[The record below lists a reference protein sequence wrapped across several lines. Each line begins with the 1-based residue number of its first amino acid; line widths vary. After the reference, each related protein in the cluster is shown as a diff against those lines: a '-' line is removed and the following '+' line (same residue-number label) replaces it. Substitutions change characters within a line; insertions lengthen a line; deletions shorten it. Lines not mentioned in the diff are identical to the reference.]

1 MSEDN
6 IIDRRSNEIQ
16 SVRTDVEILK
26 RDVSNIQNLLN
37 RLDTAIDKIA
47 DATGGISKILAV
59 HESDLDRVTR
69 EVEER
74 KRLFEKETEL
84 LHVRISEMKDDNSKE
99 RKQNHAELMAAI
111 KSLSTETNSELK
123 HLSDRVGHLEKWKW
137 WIMGGSWAIGFAIA
151 TLVQMG
157 GIIELLM
164 NK

>member
-1 MSEDN
+1 MSEVN
-6 IIDRRSNEIQ
+6 SDRRSSEIQ

-84 LHVRISEMKDDNSKE
+84 LHQRISEMKDENSSE
-99 RKQNHAELMAAI
+99 RKANHAELMKAI
-111 KSLSTETNSELK
+111 RDLSTDTQEELK
-123 HLSDRVGHLEKWKW
+123 ELSSRVGTLEKWKW
-137 WIMGGSWAIGFAIA
+137 WIMGGSWAIGFIIA
-151 TLVQMG
+151 TLFQMG
-157 GIIELLM
+157 SFIQNI
-164 NK
+164 